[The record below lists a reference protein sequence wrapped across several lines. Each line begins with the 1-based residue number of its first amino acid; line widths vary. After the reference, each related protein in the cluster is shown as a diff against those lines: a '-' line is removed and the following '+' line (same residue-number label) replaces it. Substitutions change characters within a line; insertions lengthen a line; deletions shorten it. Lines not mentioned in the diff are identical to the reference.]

1 MGMSGILEENDHEYV
16 YFQGDLIHNMLKN
29 DENKQLYKLNKYQI
43 NLNKCSA
50 LKYWQHQ
57 EKRGTLYL
65 EKAENAYIIGQKW
78 KRLLMMKD

>member
-50 LKYWQHQ
+50 LKY
-57 EKRGTLYL
+57 
-65 EKAENAYIIGQKW
+65 
-78 KRLLMMKD
+78 

>member
-16 YFQGDLIHNMLKN
+16 YFQGDLIYNMLKN

-50 LKYWQHQ
+50 LKY
-57 EKRGTLYL
+57 
-65 EKAENAYIIGQKW
+65 
-78 KRLLMMKD
+78 